1 MDLKIGIVGQGFV
14 GTALK
19 EIFNKYYITHT
30 FDIKDL
36 TNEIGYDSAKDL
48 SVDCDICFVC
58 VPTPMNKDGSCNTL
72 IVEKVVEELCSV
84 NDKNIIVIKST
95 VPPTT
100 TKKLQERYKN
110 PICFNPEF
118 LVERTAIKDFENTDT
133 VILGG
138 VLDATTKLK
147 QFYSK
152 IFPNAHIIK
161 TDSTTAELVKYLVNT
176 FLSVKVSFANE
187 IHNICQQLSVDYDK
201 VIEYSIYD
209 NRLGNSHWAVPGPD
223 GKFGFGGSCFPKDVN
238 ALIKVAED
246 LSIKVPT
253 LQGAWDTNL
262 QVRPEKDWEKLKGR
276 AVV

>member
-1 MDLKIGIVGQGFV
+1 M
-14 GTALK
+14 
-19 EIFNKYYITHT
+19 
-30 FDIKDL
+30 
-36 TNEIGYDSAKDL
+36 NE
-48 SVDCDICFVC
+48 
-58 VPTPMNKDGSCNTL
+58 DGSCNTL
-72 IVEKVVEELCSV
+72 IVEKVVEELCTG

-152 IFPNAHIIK
+152 IFPSAYIIK
-161 TDSTTAELVKYLVNT
+161 TDSTTAELVKYLINT

-201 VIEYSIYD
+201 VIEYSIHD

-238 ALIKVAED
+238 ALIKVAECMD
-246 LSIKVPT
+246 IPT
-253 LQGAWDTNL
+253 SVLIGAWATNL
-262 QVRPEKDWEKLKGR
+262 IVRPEKDWEELKGR
-276 AVV
+276 AVVDDEK

>member
-19 EIFNKYYITHT
+19 EIFNKYYITYT

-36 TNEIGYDSAKDL
+36 ANKIGYSSAKDL

-58 VPTPMNKDGSCNTL
+58 VPTPMNEDGSCNTL
-72 IVEKVVEELCSV
+72 IVEKVVEELCSG

-100 TKKLQERYKN
+100 TKKLQEKYKN

-161 TDSTTAELVKYLVNT
+161 TDSTTAELVKYLINT

-201 VIEYSIYD
+201 VIEYSIQD

-253 LQGAWDTNL
+253 LQGAWHTNL

>member
-1 MDLKIGIVGQGFV
+1 LDLKIGIVGQGFV

-19 EIFNKYYITHT
+19 EIFNKYYITNT

-36 TNEIGYDSAKDL
+36 INEIGYSSAKDL

-72 IVEKVVEELCSV
+72 IVEKVVEELCSA

-100 TKKLQERYKN
+100 TKKLQEKYKN

-152 IFPNAHIIK
+152 IFPNAYIIK
-161 TDSTTAELVKYLVNT
+161 TDSTTAELVKYLINT

-201 VIEYSIYD
+201 VIEYSIHD

-246 LSIKVPT
+246 ISIKVPT
-253 LQGAWDTNL
+253 LQGAWNTNL